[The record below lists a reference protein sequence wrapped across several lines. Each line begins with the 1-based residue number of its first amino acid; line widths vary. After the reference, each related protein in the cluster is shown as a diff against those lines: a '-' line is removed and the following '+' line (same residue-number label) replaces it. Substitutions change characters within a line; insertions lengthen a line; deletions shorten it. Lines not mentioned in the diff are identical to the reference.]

1 MNLTLRR
8 RCLAEFIG
16 TFCIVFAPVALSAS
30 GTMAGGDASLAGAAW
45 TSGLSV
51 LAMIY
56 AMGHI
61 SAAHYNPAVTLG
73 FASAGRF
80 PWRYVLPYCLSQF
93 AGGIFAAVLT
103 VFLFGGAGGYGVHIP
118 AASLSSF
125 QALGIEATLTFLL
138 MLVIIAVATDKRAHP
153 AIPGLAIGLTVVFDV
168 WIGGPATGGSMNPA
182 RSFGPA
188 LVSCLATNG
197 AFSAPL
203 LHWWIYALAPPLG
216 AIAAARLYEVMR
228 GADGSTPTVPAEA

>member
-1 MNLTLRR
+1 MRR

-30 GTMAGGDASLAGAAW
+30 GKMAGGDASLAGAAW
-45 TSGLSV
+45 ASGLSV

-61 SAAHYNPAVTLG
+61 CGAHYNPAVTLA
-73 FASAGRF
+73 FASAGHF
-80 PWRYVLPYCLSQF
+80 PWRRVLPYCLSQF
-93 AGGIFAAVLT
+93 AGGIFAAALAAL
-103 VFLFGGAGGYGVHIP
+103 LFSNQGGSGVHVP
-118 AASLSSF
+118 AAALSPF
-125 QALGIEATLTFLL
+125 QALGIEATLTFFL

-153 AIPGLAIGLTVVFDV
+153 AIPGLAIGLTVVFAV

-188 LVSCLATNG
+188 LVAFLGSAG
-197 AFSAPL
+197 ALSAPL
-203 LHWWIYALAPPLG
+203 WRWWIYAVAPPVG
-216 AIAAARLYEVMR
+216 AICAARLYETLR
-228 GADGSTPTVPAEA
+228 GGEGYALNAPADS